1 VGPTK
6 PDPMFKILS
15 SHLPPLCVQRS
26 RAKSVL
32 SNFPTDC
39 SGKLEGKKRIKQ
51 LKTVVYYLYFTSL
64 NFYESFRISAEAI
77 KLSNAEF

>member
-1 VGPTK
+1 
-6 PDPMFKILS
+6 
-15 SHLPPLCVQRS
+15 
-26 RAKSVL
+26 VL

-51 LKTVVYYLYFTSL
+51 LKAVVYYLYFTSL

-77 KLSNAEF
+77 KLSNAEFELTNPWAAGVQLQESPL

>member
-1 VGPTK
+1 
-6 PDPMFKILS
+6 
-15 SHLPPLCVQRS
+15 
-26 RAKSVL
+26 VL